1 MAKWHWG
8 RRRDTGRGT
17 VARSALGGVTPAA
30 PVDPVQQVSASGNA
44 TATNGGIAVTGI
56 YNDHSTVVLPPEA
69 VVPAGDVRSRPG
81 LDNLPYR
88 PGRFVGRIAELDRL
102 DAAMAGHPGHPGHPG
117 VALLQAVHGL
127 GGVGKS
133 ALAAHWAATRAC
145 ALGLTPIRWITADS
159 PAGVEQGLAAL
170 GMALQ
175 PAASKVM
182 TVEALVENGKEWL
195 ATHTGWLL
203 VLDNVNDPADIAE
216 LLARAPAG
224 RFLVTSRLATV
235 WNDAT
240 TVIRLDVLDPSE
252 SLALLTGIV
261 TGGGPRDVAG
271 ADELCAELGHLPLAV
286 EQAAAFLAQNPLL
299 TPRSYLDLLRDDP
312 AAMLGRGAVG
322 VTDAER
328 TVARTWRVALDRIAE
343 RQPLASEVLRI
354 LAWYAPDR
362 IPVGL
367 LDEVAEPAELADAIG
382 TLNAYSMVKV
392 DAGSRSL
399 AVHRLV
405 QSLARTP
412 DADDP
417 HRTPDLVQE
426 ARSYATASLLAAVQP
441 CQWQAPATWP
451 TGHVMLPHMDAVARH
466 TAPGAD
472 TTRTARLLNHA
483 GVFLLS
489 QGLAARA
496 ATHLRRALA
505 HHERT
510 LGPDHLDTVACRH
523 NLAGAYEEGDDLKR
537 AIPLYERALEDAERT
552 LGERHPLTLA
562 ARNNLADAHRAA
574 GSTDLALDLLEQN
587 VALGLLK
594 GTDELSTLA
603 GITNFARAQQAAGNL
618 DEAVRLLEG
627 NIDACVRE
635 LGEDHHLTLV
645 TRHNLTAARLAAGL
659 RLPTTELF
667 GQDLHDMERVLGE
680 DHPDTVLA
688 RGDLAHAHKEA
699 GDLDRAL
706 PMFERTL
713 RDMERLHGANH
724 RRTRAVRVALSLAYR
739 EAGDIG
745 SAHSL
750 AARKPGE
757 PDRSGEPGERGDAG
771 STGGPRPTEEGHS
784 DAPGTGLLG
793 AGPLGTDTHNVDT
806 RSADTRSADI
816 GYAFLQADDP
826 EGAMPLLAQAYHD
839 SRELSGEEHRNTLT
853 TRHNLAVAHLMRNDP
868 GPAIP
873 LFQQNLRLR
882 EQTLGEDHPDT
893 LTTLRHLADAHRLAG
908 HFDRA
913 VHLYDR
919 TFQGR
924 TRALGPD
931 HTDTLAALNLL
942 ACSLLLLGLPKEAV
956 PLCQQAL
963 HGLEI
968 ALGPSHP
975 DVLTTRNQLAQ
986 AHKDAGDVQRAIP
999 LYEDNLTA
1007 CARTLGEDH
1016 PHTLTARHNL
1026 AVAHAATRN
1035 YDRALALLEAN
1046 LPHQERVHGA
1056 DHPDSLTTRMNIAAT
1071 YHVLGRRKE
1080 ALRLYKR
1087 TLDSCI
1093 RALGIT
1099 HPLTLTVH
1107 AQRRSARRRT

>member
-8 RRRDTGRGT
+8 RRRGTGKST
-17 VARSALGGVTPAA
+17 PARSSLDGVTPAA
-30 PVDPVQQVSASGNA
+30 PVNPAQQVSGSGNA

-56 YNDHSTVVLPPEA
+56 YNDHSTVMLPPEA
-69 VVPAGDVRSRPG
+69 LAPAGSVKARPG

-88 PGRFVGRIAELDRL
+88 SARFVGRTTELDRL
-102 DAAMAGHPGHPGHPG
+102 DAAMGGDTGRPGG
-117 VALLQAVHGL
+117 VLLQAVHGL
-127 GGVGKS
+127 GGIGKS
-133 ALAAHWAATRAC
+133 ALAAHWAANRAG

-182 TVEALVENGKEWL
+182 TVEALVENAKEWL

-224 RFLVTSRLATV
+224 RFLITSRLATV
-235 WNDAT
+235 WHDAT
-240 TVIRLDVLDPSE
+240 SVIRLDVLGSAD
-252 SLALLTGIV
+252 SLALLTAIA
-261 TGGGPRDVAG
+261 TSGGPRDMAG
-271 ADELCAELGHLPLAV
+271 AGELCAELGHLPLAV
-286 EQAAAFLAQNPLL
+286 EQAAAYLAQNPLL
-299 TPRSYLDLLRDDP
+299 TPRSYLDLLKDDP
-312 AAMLGRGAVG
+312 AAMLRRGAVG

-328 TVARTWRVALDRIAE
+328 TVARTWRVSLDQIAE
-343 RQPLASEVLRI
+343 REPVATDVLRI

-367 LDEVAEPAELADAIG
+367 LDDVAEPAAIADAIG
-382 TLNAYSMVKV
+382 TLNAYSMVNV

-405 QSLARTP
+405 QSVTRTP

-417 HRTPDLVQE
+417 HRAPGLVQE
-426 ARSYATASLLAAVQP
+426 ARLYATASLLAAAQP
-441 CQWQAPATWP
+441 CQWQDPATWP
-451 TGHVMLPHMDAVARH
+451 TGHTLLPHMEAMARH
-466 TAPGAD
+466 TPLEAD

-483 GVFLLS
+483 GVFLVS

-496 ATHLRRALA
+496 QPHLRRALA
-505 HHERT
+505 HHERA
-510 LGPDHLDTVACRH
+510 LGADHLDTIACRH
-523 NLAGAYEEGDDLKR
+523 NLAGAYEGDGDLRR
-537 AIPLYERALEDAERT
+537 AIPLFERALEDAERT
-552 LGERHPLTLA
+552 LGATHPLTLA
-562 ARNNLADAHRAA
+562 GRNNLADAHRAA
-574 GSTDLALDLLEQN
+574 GSTDQALDLLEEN
-587 VALGLLK
+587 VALGLLQ

-603 GITNFARAQQAAGNL
+603 AITNYARAQQAAGNL
-618 DEAVRLLEG
+618 DEALRLLEG
-627 NIDACVRE
+627 NIEDCVRE
-635 LGEDHHLTLV
+635 FGEDHHLTLV
-645 TRHNLTAARLAAGL
+645 TRHNLTAVRLAAGR
-659 RLPTTELF
+659 RLPTTSLF
-667 GQDLHDMERVLGE
+667 EQDLHDMERVLGE

-688 RGDLAHAHKEA
+688 RGDLAYAYKEA
-699 GDLDRAL
+699 GDLDRAVPL
-706 PMFERTL
+706 LERTL
-713 RDMERLHGANH
+713 RDMARVHGENH
-724 RRTRAVRVALSLAYR
+724 TRTRTIRMVLALAHR
-739 EAGDIG
+739 QAGDPDR
-745 SAHSL
+745 ARSL
-750 AARKPGE
+750 AA
-757 PDRSGEPGERGDAG
+757 
-771 STGGPRPTEEGHS
+771 PRPNEPV
-784 DAPGTGLLG
+784 APGATGDPHAADEGNPHAG
-793 AGPLGTDTHNVDT
+793 AADA
-806 RSADTRSADI
+806 RAADTRSADI
-816 GYAFLQADDP
+816 GYAFLKSDDP

-839 SRELSGEEHRNTLT
+839 SREGSGEEHRNTLT
-853 TRHNLAVAHLMRNDP
+853 ARHNLAVAHLMKNEP

-882 EQTLGEDHPDT
+882 EEALGEDHPDT
-893 LTTLRHLADAHRLAG
+893 LSTLRHLADAHRLAG

-924 TRALGPD
+924 TRALGPA
-931 HTDTLAALNLL
+931 HTDTLAALSLL
-942 ACSLLLLGLPKEAV
+942 AYSLRLTGLPKEAI
-956 PLCQQAL
+956 PLYQQAL
-963 HGLEI
+963 HGMET
-968 ALGPSHP
+968 ALGPSHT
-975 DVLTTRNQLAQ
+975 DVLTTRNHLAEAYQ
-986 AHKDAGDVQRAIP
+986 DAGDLQRAIP
-999 LYEDNLTA
+999 LYEDNLAA

-1035 YDRALALLEAN
+1035 YDRALSLLESN

-1056 DHPDSLTTRMNIAAT
+1056 GHPDSLTTRMNIAST
-1071 YHVLGRRKE
+1071 YHVMGMRKE

-1107 AQRRSARRRT
+1107 AKRRSARRRRP

>member
-1 MAKWHWG
+1 MAKWQWG
-8 RRRDTGRGT
+8 RRRDTGKST
-17 VARSALGGVTPAA
+17 PARSALGGVTPAA
-30 PVDPVQQVSASGNA
+30 PAAPVNPVQQVAGSGNA
-44 TATNGGIAVTGI
+44 TATHGGIAVTGI

-69 VVPAGDVRSRPG
+69 VAPAGGVEARPG

-88 PGRFVGRIAELDRL
+88 PGRFVGRTVELDRL
-102 DAAMAGHPGHPGHPG
+102 DAAMTGPPGRPGG
-117 VALLQAVHGL
+117 VLLQAVHGL
-127 GGVGKS
+127 GGIGKS
-133 ALAAHWAATRAC
+133 ALAAHWAATRAG
-145 ALGLTPIRWITADS
+145 ALGLSPIRWITADS

-182 TVEALVENGKEWL
+182 TAEALVEIGKEWL

-235 WNDAT
+235 WHDAT
-240 TVIRLDVLDPSE
+240 TVIRLDVLDPAD
-252 SLALLTGIV
+252 SLALLKATV
-261 TGGGPRDVAG
+261 TSGGPRDMAG

-286 EQAAAFLAQNPLL
+286 EQAAAYLAQNPLL

-312 AAMLGRGAVG
+312 AAMLRRGAMG

-328 TVARTWRVALDRIAE
+328 TVARTWRVALDRMAE
-343 RQPLASEVLRI
+343 RQPLAAEVLRI
-354 LAWYAPDR
+354 LAWYAPDK

-367 LDEVAEPAELADAIG
+367 LDDVAEPAELADAIG

-405 QSLARTP
+405 QSVARTP

-417 HRTPDLVQE
+417 NRTPDLVQE
-426 ARSYATASLLAAVQP
+426 ARSYATAALLAAVQP
-441 CQWQAPATWP
+441 CQWQDPATWP
-451 TGHVMLPHMDAVARH
+451 TGHTMLPHMDAVARH
-466 TAPGAD
+466 TPPVAD

-483 GVFLLS
+483 GVFLVS

-496 ATHLRRALA
+496 AAHLRRALA

-510 LGPDHLDTVACRH
+510 LGPDHLDTVTCRH
-523 NLAGAYEEGDDLKR
+523 NLAGAYEEGGDLKR
-537 AIPLYERALEDAERT
+537 AIPLYERALEDADRT
-552 LGERHPLTLA
+552 LGETHPLTLA
-562 ARNNLADAHRAA
+562 SRNNLADAHRAA
-574 GSTDLALDLLEQN
+574 GNTDRALALLGQN
-587 VALGLLK
+587 VALGLLQ

-603 GITNFARAQQAAGNL
+603 AVTNFARVQQTAGNF

-645 TRHNLTAARLAAGL
+645 TRHNLTAARLAAGR
-659 RLPTTELF
+659 RLATTALF
-667 GQDLHDMERVLGE
+667 EQDLHDMERVLGE
-680 DHPDTVLA
+680 DHPDTVLV
-688 RGDLAHAHKEA
+688 RGDLAHAYKEA
-699 GDLDRAL
+699 GDLGRAVPL
-706 PMFERTL
+706 LERTL
-713 RDMERLHGANH
+713 RDMERVHGEDH
-724 RRTRAVRVALSLAYR
+724 GRTRAVRMALSLAYR
-739 EAGDIG
+739 EAGDIDK
-745 SAHSL
+745 ARSL
-750 AARKPGE
+750 AARTPNE
-757 PDRSGEPGERGDAG
+757 PADVRPTGDPRPADAR
-771 STGGPRPTEEGHS
+771 STGDPRSAGEGHP
-784 DAPGTGLLG
+784 DTRG
-793 AGPLGTDTHNVDT
+793 ADTH
-806 RSADTRSADI
+806 SADI
-816 GYAFLQADDP
+816 GYAFLTADDP

-839 SRELSGEEHRNTLT
+839 SRERSGEEHQNTLA
-853 TRHNLAVAHLMRNDP
+853 TRHNLAVAHLMANDP

-873 LFQQNLRLR
+873 LFEQNLRLR
-882 EQTLGEDHPDT
+882 EKTLGENHPDT

-919 TFQGR
+919 VFQGR
-924 TRALGPD
+924 TRALGPA

-963 HGLEI
+963 HGMEK

-975 DVLTTRNQLAQ
+975 DVLTIRNQLAQ
-986 AHKDAGDVQRAIP
+986 AHKDAGDLQRAVP

-1007 CARTLGEDH
+1007 CAQTLGEDH

-1046 LPHQERVHGA
+1046 LPQQERVHGA
-1056 DHPDSLTTRMNIAAT
+1056 DHTDSLTTRMNIAST
-1071 YHVLGRRKE
+1071 YHVMGMRKE
-1080 ALRLYKR
+1080 ALRLYKQ

-1107 AQRRSARRRT
+1107 AQRRAARRRRP

>member
-8 RRRDTGRGT
+8 RRRDTGRST
-17 VARSALGGVTPAA
+17 PARSALDGVAPAV
-30 PVDPVQQVSASGNA
+30 PVNPLQQVSGSGNA

-69 VVPAGDVRSRPG
+69 VAPAGGVRARPG
-81 LDNLPYR
+81 LDNLPCR
-88 PGRFVGRIAELDRL
+88 PGRFVGRTAELDRL
-102 DAAMAGHPGHPGHPG
+102 DAAMTGEPGRPGG
-117 VALLQAVHGL
+117 VLLQAVHGL
-127 GGVGKS
+127 GGTGKS
-133 ALAAHWAATRAC
+133 ALAAHWAATRAG

-235 WNDAT
+235 WHDAA
-240 TVIRLDVLDPSE
+240 TVIRLDVLDPAD
-252 SLALLTGIV
+252 SLALLTAVV
-261 TGGGPRDVAG
+261 TSGGPRDMAG

-286 EQAAAFLAQNPLL
+286 EQAAAYLAQNPLL

-312 AAMLGRGAVG
+312 AGMLRRGAVG
-322 VTDAER
+322 VTHAER
-328 TVARTWRVALDRIAE
+328 TVARTWRVAMDRVAE
-343 RQPLASEVLRI
+343 REPLAAEVLRI
-354 LAWYAPDR
+354 LAWYAPDK
-362 IPVGL
+362 IPAGL
-367 LDEVAEPAELADAIG
+367 LDDVDEPAALADAIG
-382 TLNAYSMVKV
+382 SLNAYSMVKV

-417 HRTPDLVQE
+417 HRTPDLVLE

-441 CQWQAPATWP
+441 CQWQDPATWP
-451 TGHVMLPHMDAVARH
+451 TGHTMLPHMDAVARH
-466 TAPGAD
+466 TPPEAD

-483 GVFLLS
+483 GVFLVS

-496 ATHLRRALA
+496 SAHLRRALA

-523 NLAGAYEEGDDLKR
+523 NLAGAYEAGGDLKR

-552 LGERHPLTLA
+552 LGETHPLTLA
-562 ARNNLADAHRAA
+562 GRNNLADAHRAA
-574 GSTDLALDLLEQN
+574 GSTDRALDLFEQN
-587 VALGLLK
+587 VALGLLQ
-594 GTDELSTLA
+594 GTDEFSALA
-603 GITNFARAQQAAGNL
+603 GITNLARAHQAAGNL

-627 NIDACVRE
+627 NLDACARD
-635 LGEDHHLTLV
+635 LGDDHHLTLV
-645 TRHNLTAARLAAGL
+645 TRHNLTAARLAAGR
-659 RLPTTELF
+659 RLPTTALF
-667 GQDLHDMERVLGE
+667 EQDLHDMERALGE

-688 RGDLAHAHKEA
+688 RGDLADAYKEA
-699 GDLDRAL
+699 GDLGRAVPL
-706 PMFERTL
+706 FERTL
-713 RDMERLHGANH
+713 HDMERVHGENH
-724 RRTRAVRVALSLAYR
+724 SRTRAIRMALSLAHR
-739 EAGDIG
+739 EAGDIDG
-745 SAHSL
+745 VRSL
-750 AARKPGE
+750 ATRKPNE
-757 PDRSGEPGERGDAG
+757 PAEARSN
-771 STGGPRPTEEGHS
+771 GGPRSANEGHF
-784 DAPGTGLLG
+784 
-793 AGPLGTDTHNVDT
+793 
-806 RSADTRSADI
+806 DTRSADI
-816 GYAFLQADDP
+816 GYAFLKASDP
-826 EGAMPLLAQAYHD
+826 EGAMPLLTQAYHD
-839 SRELSGEEHRNTLT
+839 SLEQNGEEHRNTLT
-853 TRHNLAVAHLMRNDP
+853 TRHNLAVAHLMGNDP

-924 TRALGPD
+924 TRALGPA

-942 ACSLLLLGLPKEAV
+942 AGSLLLGGLPKEAI

-963 HGLEI
+963 RGMEN
-968 ALGPSHP
+968 ALGHSHP
-975 DVLTTRNQLAQ
+975 DVLTTRNQLAH
-986 AHKDAGDVQRAIP
+986 AHKDAGDLQRAIP

-1007 CARTLGEDH
+1007 CARTQGEDH

-1046 LPHQERVHGA
+1046 LPQQERVHGA
-1056 DHPDSLTTRMNIAAT
+1056 DHTDSLTTRMNIAST
-1071 YHVLGRRKE
+1071 YHVMGRRKE

-1107 AQRRSARRRT
+1107 AQRRSARRRRR